1 MEGVPRIERR
11 RPLPDLRI
19 AAAEKHA
26 EASD

>member
-11 RPLPDLRI
+11 RPMPDLRI

-26 EASD
+26 QTAD